1 MINNVSIVKLL
12 IILFIS
18 TFIAAVFTIVKLP
31 TWLFYFR
38 PDWLALV
45 TVYWVL
51 AMPERLGIL
60 YGFTLGLILDLLLFK
75 LFGLNAL
82 GFAFLAFIV
91 SYYHQQLRIFGL
103 WQQALLVAIL
113 IAVMKLLVGWISG
126 LSSEFEFAWFYWYSL
141 VGDIVV
147 WPFIYILSRDVRRS
161 LGHRT
166 GERN

>member
-1 MINNVSIVKLL
+1 
-12 IILFIS
+12 
-18 TFIAAVFTIVKLP
+18 
-31 TWLFYFR
+31 
-38 PDWLALV
+38 
-45 TVYWVL
+45 
-51 AMPERLGIL
+51 MPERLGIL

-147 WPFIYILSRDVRRS
+147 
-161 LGHRT
+161 
-166 GERN
+166 